1 MLALNLYSF
10 FLEQILLARLP
21 FTELYDYSW
30 IISLVGIAI
39 AVWMKWRKDEH
50 ADRIIFN
57 AALVMLFIYSIS
69 KSLLYANNQTE
80 IIKGTIIHIGAI
92 ISISVIYFIFY
103 RLYFFV
109 RRMEMKSN
117 LKYAWGYFVF
127 VVCIL
132 GFSNSVRTFINMVNN
147 IIQNMKA

>member
-30 IISLVGIAI
+30 IITGTGIAV

-50 ADRIIFN
+50 ADRIIFK
-57 AALVMLFIYSIS
+57 AALVMLFVTSFSRSFIN
-69 KSLLYANNQTE
+69 ANNQAEFIYWILSTMFNL
-80 IIKGTIIHIGAI
+80 ILF
-92 ISISVIYFIFY
+92 SVIYFTIY

-109 RRMEMKSN
+109 RKKEIKSN
-117 LKYAWGYFVF
+117 LKYAWGYFIF
-127 VVCIL
+127 VTSIL
-132 GFSNSVRTFINMVNN
+132 LFSNLVSTFINMVNN